1 QDLPVAHG
9 MEGPPAL
16 AHGRP
21 GARGPASGAR
31 RRRGGARHAA
41 PPPPGA
47 QAAPPAQGLPP
58 ARGTPPRPR
67 ARGGGAWAKGL
78 NARPRTGKRKM
89 AVARVRLALGTG
101 NILVN
106 GRPIEEYF
114 GREVLRTLVKQ
125 PLDLV
130 NATTRYDV
138 AASVKGGGPSGQA
151 GALRHGIARA
161 LCDIDQG
168 LRPQLKRGGFLTRDA
183 RKKERKKYGQRGA
196 RARFQFSKR

>member
-1 QDLPVAHG
+1 MA
-9 MEGPPAL
+9 EA
-16 AHGRP
+16 
-21 GARGPASGAR
+21 
-31 RRRGGARHAA
+31 
-41 PPPPGA
+41 
-47 QAAPPAQGLPP
+47 
-58 ARGTPPRPR
+58 
-67 ARGGGAWAKGL
+67 L

-138 AASVKGGGPSGQA
+138 AASVKGGGPTGQA